1 MNDFKRRTVSH
12 GFTMLEL
19 VIVLSLAS
27 VLLSLS
33 VPSLVNYRRTNDAI
47 LLSDHIMT
55 EFRNMYSISRRFS
68 AFCTVFFTVSSRWS
82 TLSSPTL
89 DLVSTE
95 KKSSGRSTSSPLIA
109 RCAEDPNDTVSGTN
123 LVYNQNIIN
132 SLPRHIFVSSNKSSF
147 GFTPRGLSNGSQ
159 DSLFLIGQRTSSTS
173 HSASCIKVS
182 SLTGKVTSGTYHS
195 SIPSSIRALSHSLY
209 PSLRPD
215 ECY

>member
-1 MNDFKRRTVSH
+1 MNDFKRRTFSH

-55 EFRNMYSISRRFS
+55 EFRNVYSISRRFS

-89 DLVSTE
+89 DLVSTQ

-109 RCAEDPNDTVSGTN
+109 RCAEEVNDIVLGAN
-123 LVYNQNIIN
+123 LLHNHNIIN
-132 SLPRHIFVSSNKSSF
+132 TLPSHLFVSSNKSSF
-147 GFTPRGLSNGSQ
+147 RFTPRGLSNGSQ
-159 DSLFLIGQRTSSTS
+159 DSLFLIGQRNSSTS
-173 HSASCIKVS
+173 HSATCIKVS
-182 SLTGKVTSGTYHS
+182 SLTGKVTSGIYHS